1 METGAMAAT
10 PTDDHQAL
18 MALGMASQ
26 EVAVEEKQAAG
37 ALARV
42 LGHNQVADDA
52 RTVGLEANI
61 VRKLGNWKAE
71 DVDQADPGLASGDI
85 ELSTP

>member
-1 METGAMAAT
+1 MAAT
-10 PTDDHQAL
+10 STDDQQAL
-18 MALGMASQ
+18 MALEMASE

-61 VRKLGNWKAE
+61 VRKLGN
-71 DVDQADPGLASGDI
+71 
-85 ELSTP
+85 